1 VSRQGDWRQEAAC
14 VGSDIDLF
22 FAVEDEGTAR
32 AKAICATCPV
42 REDCLEWALANH
54 QDDGIWGGFTEVERR
69 RIRRRRRTAARVA
82 AA

>member
-1 VSRQGDWRQEAAC
+1 VFVQDDWRQDAAC
-14 VGSDIDLF
+14 KGADIDLF
-22 FAVEDEGTAR
+22 FAIDDEGIGH
-32 AKAICATCPV
+32 AKEICAVCPV
-42 REDCLEWALANH
+42 RHECLEWALTNH

>member
-1 VSRQGDWRQEAAC
+1 MSRQGDWRQDAAC
-14 VGSDIDLF
+14 KGANVELF
-22 FAVEDEGTAR
+22 FAVDDDGVAQ
-32 AKAICATCPV
+32 AKSICAGCPV
-42 REDCLEWALANH
+42 QQDCLEWALASR